1 NVEFARFKTIGKAW
15 WPLLKVYEGWA
26 LKKADIVF
34 CISDEDKQSMIRHFH
49 LKNNQCIVVPFG
61 ITNETIP
68 NDKAQCKQL
77 LSEKYGFDP
86 EHSILFFNGLLNYK
100 PNLEALD

>member
-1 NVEFARFKTIGKAW
+1 HPYLGWLGWMLKKFCGVKLIYHCHNVEFERFKTIGKAW
-15 WPLLKVYEGWA
+15 WPLLKIYEGWA

-49 LKNNQCIVVPFG
+49 LKDNQCVVVPFG

-68 NDKAQCKQL
+68 NDKPQCKQL
-77 LSEKYGFDP
+77 LSE
-86 EHSILFFNGLLNYK
+86 
-100 PNLEALD
+100 